1 MKNEKGSIL
10 VETTLAI
17 LLSLVF
23 IFGSAQVHTAWKK
36 RHRAILE
43 HRNREIRALRLE
55 KAERLPAVGL
65 PRLGDL
71 GISFPGIE

>member
-1 MKNEKGSIL
+1 MRNEKGSIL

-23 IFGSAQVHTAWKK
+23 IFGAAKVHISWKK

-43 HRNREIRALRLE
+43 HRNHEIRALRVE
-55 KAERLPAVGL
+55 KAKRLPAIGL
-65 PRLGDL
+65 PSLGDL

>member
-17 LLSLVF
+17 LLAIVF
-23 IFGSAQVHTAWKK
+23 LLGAGRTHGAWKK

-43 HRNREIRALRLE
+43 HRNREIEKLRVE
-55 KAERLPAVGL
+55 KAERLPAIGL
-65 PRLGDL
+65 PHFGDL
-71 GISFPGIE
+71 GISRPANQ